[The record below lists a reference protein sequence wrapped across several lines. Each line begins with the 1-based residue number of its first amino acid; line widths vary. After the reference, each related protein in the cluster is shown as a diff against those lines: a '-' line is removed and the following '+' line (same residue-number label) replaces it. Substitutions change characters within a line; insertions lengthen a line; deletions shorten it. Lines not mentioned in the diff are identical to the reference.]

1 MVILLVSQNFLK
13 RGSKILKE
21 YLTFQKNNMKDYYTI
36 VFNKM
41 INDGKEINYID
52 IKNFFWK
59 EIDKLRDI
67 KNMNKIINNQRF
79 NY

>member
-1 MVILLVSQNFLK
+1 
-13 RGSKILKE
+13 
-21 YLTFQKNNMKDYYTI
+21 MKDYYTI